1 MLRSLL
7 LVLLAVFPLVT
18 QAQLVESIEVRVTNL
33 DVVVTDRSGNPVTGL
48 TKDDFVVVED
58 GKEQPITNFYE
69 IRAAA
74 AMEEAA
80 PAAASSVPENLAKRR
95 IVVFVDNYTIHPLV
109 RNRAFEA
116 LERAMDELIREGDEA
131 MIVFWNRRLEIV
143 APFTADRAELVRRF
157 RAAAKQSSGGMSLE
171 MNRSRILN
179 HAQQMIADAAAPGAL
194 QRALS
199 DPTFGTRLTAA
210 RHAGVGAA

>member
-95 IVVFVDNYTIHPLV
+95 IDAIESEML
-109 RNRAFEA
+109 RNLEQMIGTLAGVEGKKA
-116 LERAMDELIREGDEA
+116 LIFLGAELPQDPGLALLQQLDSMYSRQMRIDRPASFREGGKRSLGTEMRAVAHEA
-131 MIVFWNRRLEIV
+131 NANGVTMYLVD
-143 APFTADRAELVRRF
+143 TADRGR
-157 RAAAKQSSGGMSLE
+157 Q
-171 MNRSRILN
+171 
-179 HAQQMIADAAAPGAL
+179 
-194 QRALS
+194 S
-199 DPTFGTRLTAA
+199 DPTGR
-210 RHAGVGAA
+210 